1 MFRDNLFRELIID
14 NFAGGGGASVG
25 IELALGAP
33 VDIAVNHD
41 ESAIAMHTVN
51 HPYTEHFREDVFAID
66 PEKVTGGRPVGI
78 AWFSPDCFEEGTL
91 VLTANDGYKPIEQIN
106 VGDMVFTHKLRWRT
120 VTAVMKTMRNEMIIK
135 GYGHNGIHCST
146 GHPFYI
152 KHCPSVWDNTN
163 RRYVREHGDVEWKK
177 AENLEEDDYWGC
189 PEQITELPIPELKKD
204 NNKGI
209 VLPVDERLLWLA
221 GRYTGDGW
229 TRLTD
234 TRAEIVIICGI
245 HEVEYLKNKL
255 DMWPRNSKRCK
266 DGELHWNFRRT
277 RTGGQFTANS
287 RSLVNWLRENF
298 GHKAPNKTMPSWL
311 YGAPVSFR
319 LAFLEG
325 YLGADGCKIEN
336 LTEASTIS
344 KKLAFGLRTLS
355 ATLGF
360 SPTVYVSKQNN
371 VIEGRK
377 VNAKQIYKVKWRD
390 EVDDNHRQTF
400 SENNILWAPIRS
412 AVKTGKVK
420 QFYNISVDED
430 ESYVAE
436 GIIVHNCKH
445 FSRAKGGKPVSR
457 NIRGLS
463 WVVLRWA
470 MAGRSAPRV
479 IFMENVPEIQT
490 WGPLKEVNGE
500 LKPDPAHAGE
510 TFNGFIAMLTTG
522 IDKSHP
528 AFAEACEFLKLDPG
542 SAEADR
548 LAAGLGYNVEHRE
561 LKACDYGAP
570 TIRKRFYLVARRDGK
585 PIVFPEPTHGKGK
598 GLKPYRTTAECIDW
612 SLPCPSIFN
621 RKKPLAPNTL
631 RRIARGLDKFVIKNP
646 RPYIM
651 SNNTGNVP
659 KGIDEP
665 LPTITTGI
673 RNYLCTPTVTKFQQN
688 SLGQSPDK
696 PLDTVMAGAPRF
708 GAVAPS
714 LIQYHTEQSSGEV
727 RGQKIDKPAMTVD
740 GSNRYAI
747 NAAYLTKYFSG
758 EQQSGASLEEP
769 APTVTA
775 IDHTA
780 LVTGSI
786 VKYYSGAEQYSSLDE
801 PLHTVTTKDRH
812 GLAASHLGVFRK
824 NTDGKDLNEPMPTL
838 TTSAGH
844 MAHIKTYFEKIDG
857 AENLGHW
864 DEVRE
869 LLNTYAG
876 YTIADDEVLLFEING
891 TRYYVADIGLR
902 MLKAHEL
909 MLAQGFPPD
918 YIIDIEPYIGKP
930 YSEAKQIARLGN
942 AVCPPVATA
951 LIRANCADMAVCKR
965 PIKTMAQLNKILS
978 AA

>member
-1 MFRDNLFRELIID
+1 MYRDNLFRELIID

-51 HPYTEHFREDVFAID
+51 HPYTEHFREDVFAIA

-78 AWFSPDCFEEGTL
+78 AWFSPDC
-91 VLTANDGYKPIEQIN
+91 
-106 VGDMVFTHKLRWRT
+106 
-120 VTAVMKTMRNEMIIK
+120 
-135 GYGHNGIHCST
+135 
-146 GHPFYI
+146 
-152 KHCPSVWDNTN
+152 
-163 RRYVREHGDVEWKK
+163 
-177 AENLEEDDYWGC
+177 
-189 PEQITELPIPELKKD
+189 
-204 NNKGI
+204 
-209 VLPVDERLLWLA
+209 
-221 GRYTGDGW
+221 
-229 TRLTD
+229 
-234 TRAEIVIICGI
+234 
-245 HEVEYLKNKL
+245 
-255 DMWPRNSKRCK
+255 
-266 DGELHWNFRRT
+266 
-277 RTGGQFTANS
+277 
-287 RSLVNWLRENF
+287 
-298 GHKAPNKTMPSWL
+298 
-311 YGAPVSFR
+311 
-319 LAFLEG
+319 
-325 YLGADGCKIEN
+325 
-336 LTEASTIS
+336 
-344 KKLAFGLRTLS
+344 
-355 ATLGF
+355 
-360 SPTVYVSKQNN
+360 
-371 VIEGRK
+371 
-377 VNAKQIYKVKWRD
+377 
-390 EVDDNHRQTF
+390 
-400 SENNILWAPIRS
+400 
-412 AVKTGKVK
+412 
-420 QFYNISVDED
+420 
-430 ESYVAE
+430 
-436 GIIVHNCKH
+436 KH
-445 FSRAKGGKPVSR
+445 FSRAKGGKPVSK

-463 WVVLRWA
+463 WIILRWA

-522 IDKSHP
+522 IDKAHP
-528 AFAEACEFLKLDPG
+528 AFAEACEFLKLDQSGP
-542 SAEADR
+542 EADR

-570 TIRKRFYLVARRDGK
+570 TIRKRFYLIARRDGK
-585 PIVFPEPTHGKGK
+585 PIEWPQPTHGKGK
-598 GLKPYRTTAECIDW
+598 GLKPYRTAAECIDW
-612 SLPCPSIFN
+612 SIPCPSIFG
-621 RKKPLAPNTL
+621 RKKSLAPNTL

-651 SNNTGNVP
+651 SNNTNNTPHGT
-659 KGIDEP
+659 DEP
-665 LPTITTGI
+665 LATVTTGN
-673 RNYLCTPTVTKFQQN
+673 RNYLCTPTLTQVN
-688 SLGQSPDK
+688 NG
-696 PLDTVMAGAPRF
+696 
-708 GAVAPS
+708 
-714 LIQYHTEQSSGEV
+714 GESV

-747 NAAYLTKYFSG
+747 NAAYLSKYFSG

-786 VKYYSGAEQYSSLDE
+786 VKYYSGAEQYSSIDE
-801 PLHTVTTKDRH
+801 PLHTITTKDRH

-824 NTDGKDLNEPMPTL
+824 NTDGKDLNAPMPTL

-864 DEVRE
+864 SEVRE

-891 TRYYVADIGLR
+891 TRYYIADIGLR

-965 PIKTMAQLNKILS
+965 PIKTIAQLNKILS
-978 AA
+978 AV